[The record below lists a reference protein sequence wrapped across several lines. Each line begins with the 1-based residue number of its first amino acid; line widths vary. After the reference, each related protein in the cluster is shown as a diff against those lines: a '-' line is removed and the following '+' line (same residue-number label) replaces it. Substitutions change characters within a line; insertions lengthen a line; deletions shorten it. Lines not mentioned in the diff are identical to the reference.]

1 MHPNYEMVNQEIP
14 KARRFYSLGQELED
28 DSGLSRSWWKKKI
41 DAGEVKIL
49 QPRRGQHGSK
59 ILIPR
64 GEVVRVLAE
73 LVR

>member
-1 MHPNYEMVNQEIP
+1 MDADYEIVNREIP
-14 KARRFYSLGQELED
+14 KARRFYTLGQELED
-28 DSGLSRSWWKKKI
+28 DTGLSRSWWKKKI

-59 ILIPR
+59 ILLPR
-64 GEVVRVLAE
+64 GEVVRVMSG